1 MIVLKGWDFYG
12 LIAQLFEVLLDMST
26 RGGQRAGSGRK
37 KFTQVKLLLFNTG
50 REAID
55 EFGSTIF
62 CIRLGFLLG

>member
-26 RGGQRAGSGRK
+26 RGGHCAGSGRK